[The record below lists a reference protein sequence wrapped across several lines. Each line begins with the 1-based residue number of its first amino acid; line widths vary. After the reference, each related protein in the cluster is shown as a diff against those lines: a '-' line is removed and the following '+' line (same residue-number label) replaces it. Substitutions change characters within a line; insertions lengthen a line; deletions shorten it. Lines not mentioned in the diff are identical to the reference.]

1 MSRPCLPLRNA
12 LALTP
17 TFPYPCPCP
26 RSSFASQ
33 VLPAA
38 NYSAT
43 LLPSAS
49 TVRLGEPLAWF
60 ANVSRSAA
68 LDPQDS
74 APLDLTCVLYPG
86 EGNAPSPMDAAY
98 LNPRLMRV
106 AATMAPGAS
115 TATCAFPDVRYNTSG
130 AKTASLQVFM
140 SKGGSLGLLG
150 PSKPLFSTP
159 VIVPLPPSPPPS
171 PTPSPPPAP
180 PAPSSPPSLPEAS
193 PSPLAPPSNAPS
205 TPPPAADP
213 TSLLTARSLAAGPVV
228 CAARTSTGDLVATQT
243 DGFFQ

>member
-1 MSRPCLPLRNA
+1 M
-12 LALTP
+12 
-17 TFPYPCPCP
+17 
-26 RSSFASQ
+26 
-33 VLPAA
+33 LPAA

-43 LLPSAS
+43 LLPSAA

-60 ANVSRSAA
+60 ANVSRSSA

-74 APLDLTCVLYPG
+74 AALDLTCVLFGG

-98 LNPRLMRV
+98 LTNPRLLRV
-106 AATMAPGAS
+106 AATLDPGAS
-115 TATCAFPDVRYNTSG
+115 TATCAFPNVRYNTSG

-171 PTPSPPPAP
+171 PTPSPPPVP
-180 PAPSSPPSLPEAS
+180 PAPSSPPPLPEAS
-193 PSPLAPPSNAPS
+193 PSPLAPPSDVPS
-205 TPPPAADP
+205 TPPPAVDP
-213 TSLLTARSLAAGPVV
+213 APLLTARSLAAGPVV
-228 CAARTSTGDLVATQT
+228 CSARTSTGDLVATQT
-243 DGFFQ
+243 DGYFE